1 MTHAVSTRVTYYASD
16 PANPTNFDAVL
27 RGVATS
33 AQVDAIRDRCD
44 GGRRFLPT
52 AIGLPG
58 ALVDGPRGVEE
69 PWHVLA
75 SVSPSTLTP
84 NVDMTVDELERNF
97 RAQTSWPAPGEP
109 HDDEV
114 DDALR
119 ALRGTLRSTASE
131 RDRVV
136 AILDVIENLS
146 ANQLAELRA
155 RVAGEPRAS

>member
-1 MTHAVSTRVTYYASD
+1 MLARV
-16 PANPTNFDAVL
+16 V
-27 RGVATS
+27 
-33 AQVDAIRDRCD
+33 
-44 GGRRFLPT
+44 
-52 AIGLPG
+52 
-58 ALVDGPRGVEE
+58 
-69 PWHVLA
+69 
-75 SVSPSTLTP
+75 LTP

-109 HDDEV
+109 RDDEV